1 MSSSVTDQNDV
12 PTPREDE
19 APSTS
24 SGSVGAAAVSG
35 VPGAPTAE
43 DRPSLVGPTEFK
55 AVFRGHPA
63 GVTVITLAHGG
74 SLYGFTATSVISV
87 SADPPILTFSIDSS
101 SSSWPALAEADTLVV
116 NFLAAAQVD
125 VSARFA
131 TRGIDRFAE
140 GGWSLLPTGEP
151 VLDGS
156 PSWVRGRILQRT
168 AIGRSFLVSVL
179 ALEVHGSGSAA
190 PLVYHDRTYHTVGD
204 HTAI

>member
-1 MSSSVTDQNDV
+1 VTSHDNA
-12 PTPREDE
+12 PTPDRGE
-19 APSTS
+19 APTV
-24 SGSVGAAAVSG
+24 SGTAALGPAAAGLVS
-35 VPGAPTAE
+35 PTA
-43 DRPSLVGPTEFK
+43 FK
-55 AVFRGHPA
+55 SVFRHHPA
-63 GVTVITLAHGG
+63 GVAVITFTHGG
-74 SLYGFTATSVISV
+74 TPYGFTATSVISV
-87 SADPPILTFSIDSS
+87 SANPPVLTFSIDSS
-101 SSSWPALAEADTLVV
+101 SSSWPALAEAETLVV
-116 NFLAAAQVD
+116 NFLAAAQVE

-156 PSWVRGRILQRT
+156 PSWIRGRIVQRT

-179 ALEVHGSGSAA
+179 ALEALESGHAS

>member
-1 MSSSVTDQNDV
+1 MESFANRACSPSVTSPVTSENDV
-12 PTPREDE
+12 PTPD
-19 APSTS
+19 
-24 SGSVGAAAVSG
+24 SGGALTRQPTTAGQDGASAVS
-35 VPGAPTAE
+35 PTA
-43 DRPSLVGPTEFK
+43 FK
-55 AVFRGHPA
+55 SIFRHHPA
-63 GVTVITLAHGG
+63 GVVVVTFAHGG
-74 SLYGFTATSVISV
+74 KLYGFTATSVISV

-156 PSWVRGRILQRT
+156 PSWVRGRIVQRT

-179 ALEVHGSGSAA
+179 ALEAHASGPAA

>member
-1 MSSSVTDQNDV
+1 MSSSLTSQDDA
-12 PTPREDE
+12 PMPEREVL
-19 APSTS
+19 AGRP
-24 SGSVGAAAVSG
+24 VVAADA
-35 VPGAPTAE
+35 APT
-43 DRPSLVGPTEFK
+43 LVSPTEFK
-55 AVFRGHPA
+55 GVFRRHPA
-63 GVTVITLAHGG
+63 GVAVVTLARDGV
-74 SLYGFTATSVISV
+74 LYGFTATSVISV
-87 SADPPILTFSIDSS
+87 SADPPVLTFSIDSS

-156 PSWVRGRILQRT
+156 RSWIRGRIVQRT

-179 ALEVHGSGSAA
+179 ALEAHAGAPAA
-190 PLVYHDRTYHTVGD
+190 PLVYHDRTYHSVGD

>member
-1 MSSSVTDQNDV
+1 MSSSSVTDQNDV
-12 PTPREDE
+12 PTPRREGG
-19 APSTS
+19 PST
-24 SGSVGAAAVSG
+24 GSAHGGTTS
-35 VPGAPTAE
+35 PGSPVTPTAE
-43 DRPSLVGPTEFK
+43 DGPSLVGPTEFK
-55 AVFRGHPA
+55 TLFRGHPA
-63 GVTVITLAHGG
+63 GVTVITLAHDGD
-74 SLYGFTATSVISV
+74 LYGFTATSVISV

-140 GGWSLLPTGEP
+140 GGWSRLPTGEP

-179 ALEVHGSGSAA
+179 ALEVHGSGPAT
-190 PLVYHDRTYHTVGD
+190 PLVYHDRTYHTLGD
-204 HTAI
+204 DTAL